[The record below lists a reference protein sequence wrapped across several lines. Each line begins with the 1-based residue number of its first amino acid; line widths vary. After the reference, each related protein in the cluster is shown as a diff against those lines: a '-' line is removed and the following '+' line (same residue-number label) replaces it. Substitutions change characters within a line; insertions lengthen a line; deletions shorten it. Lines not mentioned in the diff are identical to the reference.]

1 MLSNPRIQLRGEQV
15 LRCQKAPTRHNVG
28 RTCQGNG
35 QGSVT
40 LSMDMRVKITVP
52 VHENTEGC
60 VLVSVTETTLDKVN
74 KILTHQRSP

>member
-1 MLSNPRIQLRGEQV
+1 M
-15 LRCQKAPTRHNVG
+15 
-28 RTCQGNG
+28 CQGNG
-35 QGSVT
+35 RGSVT
-40 LSMDMRVKITVP
+40 LSMDMRVKIMVP